1 MAASYDLIV
10 RNGTVIDGT
19 GAEPREVDVA
29 IQDGRIAAIGH
40 IGSSGR
46 EEIDAKGLAVTP
58 GFVDIHTHY
67 DGQVTWDDRFSPS
80 SGHGVTT
87 VLMGNCGVGFAPCR
101 PEDRDTLM
109 NVMEGVEDIPELV
122 MREGVPWNWQSFP
135 DYLDALSK
143 RQCDIDFATQVPHA
157 PLRVFVM
164 GKRGVDR
171 EPANAADMA
180 EMAKL
185 VQEGLDAGALG
196 FSTSRSLF
204 HRTPDGALTP
214 TITAGE
220 EELAAIARGMR
231 RSGKGVIQLL
241 DDFADTTAE
250 GATEFAMLRRLV
262 ELSGRPLSFTLLDL
276 SLYPGR
282 WQTLLREIERAHRDG
297 LPIRGQVAARPV
309 AVLYGLELS
318 FHPFST
324 CPSYREVEG
333 LPLEVKLARLRD
345 PAMKAK
351 LLAEQPT
358 YRNPQMLAFMRSV
371 SNMFVLGDPPDYTP
385 PADQRLDARVARL
398 GIPPLEL
405 AYDLLVSG
413 DGRTILFHPG
423 ANYTDCSDAN
433 MASML
438 RHEHTVMALGDGGAH
453 YGLICDASYTT
464 HALTYW
470 TRDRKGE
477 RWPLPWAIRQLTDV
491 PARTVGLGD
500 RGRLQ
505 VGYKADLN
513 VIDLDRLKVSAPRP
527 VNNLPGGGRRLE
539 QKAEGYVATV
549 VSGEVTYRD
558 GDFTGARPGRLVR
571 GAR

>member
-19 GAEPREVDVA
+19 GVEPREADVA
-29 IQDGRIAAIGH
+29 VQDGRIVAVGRIAG
-40 IGSSGR
+40 SGR
-46 EEIDAKGLAVTP
+46 EEIDARGFTVAP

-67 DGQVTWDDRFSPS
+67 DGQVTWDDRFTPS
-80 SGHGVTT
+80 SSHGVTT

-171 EPANAADMA
+171 EPANASDMA

-220 EELAAIARGMR
+220 EELGAIARGMR
-231 RSGKGVIQLL
+231 RAGKGVIQLL

-282 WQTLLREIERAHRDG
+282 WQTQLREIERAHRDG

-309 AVLYGLELS
+309 AILYGLV
-318 FHPFST
+318 P
-324 CPSYREVEG
+324 
-333 LPLEVKLARLRD
+333 
-345 PAMKAK
+345 
-351 LLAEQPT
+351 
-358 YRNPQMLAFMRSV
+358 
-371 SNMFVLGDPPDYTP
+371 
-385 PADQRLDARVARL
+385 
-398 GIPPLEL
+398 GI
-405 AYDLLVSG
+405 
-413 DGRTILFHPG
+413 TI
-423 ANYTDCSDAN
+423 D
-433 MASML
+433 
-438 RHEHTVMALGDGGAH
+438 
-453 YGLICDASYTT
+453 
-464 HALTYW
+464 
-470 TRDRKGE
+470 
-477 RWPLPWAIRQLTDV
+477 
-491 PARTVGLGD
+491 
-500 RGRLQ
+500 
-505 VGYKADLN
+505 
-513 VIDLDRLKVSAPRP
+513 
-527 VNNLPGGGRRLE
+527 
-539 QKAEGYVATV
+539 
-549 VSGEVTYRD
+549 
-558 GDFTGARPGRLVR
+558 
-571 GAR
+571 